1 MATNFTIT
9 GQRQLQARLSA
20 IAKAPKEMLREVGI
34 TAVADAKRIVPR
46 QTGNLGRTIRIGSMS
61 DTHVE
66 VKAGGQL
73 SVGYAAAVEFGSK
86 PHVIRPKLGKVL
98 AWGGPRTLGGRLRSG
113 GRPTHFAKVV
123 NHPGTKPKPFLIP
136 AFEYALRK
144 VGIGKIV
151 ERWNEAA

>member
-1 MATNFTIT
+1 MATTFTIT
-9 GQRQLQARLSA
+9 GQRQLAARLTALS
-20 IAKAPKEMLREVGI
+20 KAPKDMLREVGL

-46 QTGNLGRTIRIGSMS
+46 QTGNLGRTIRIGSMT
-61 DTHVE
+61 DTSVE

-73 SVGYAAAVEFGSK
+73 NVGYAAAVEYGSR
-86 PHVIRPKLGKVL
+86 PHVIRPKRAKAL

-113 GRPTHFAKVV
+113 GSPTHFAKVV

-136 AFEYALRK
+136 AFEFALRK
-144 VGIGKIV
+144 LGISQIV

>member
-1 MATNFTIT
+1 MATTFTIT
-9 GQRQLQARLSA
+9 GQKQLAARLNA
-20 IAKAPKEMLREVGI
+20 ISKAPKEMLREIGI
-34 TAVADAKRIVPR
+34 TAVADAKKIVPR

-73 SVGYAAAVEFGSK
+73 NVGYAAAVEFGSR
-86 PHVIRPKLGKVL
+86 PHVILPKRRKAL
-98 AWGGPRTLGGRLRSG
+98 AWGGARTLGGRSRAGSG
-113 GRPTHFAKVV
+113 PTHFARRV